1 MVLTIRGLTRD
12 WPIGR
17 FLRPFQFD
25 EPANSDMNL
34 AMRALKGQS
43 KPRMSLIR
51 IFNASTWPHEWT
63 RNKFIT
69 LILINDPI
77 WTRICSHSLAATGYL
92 NWAKNISSRK
102 VVHRLSPFCTS
113 KIVFIHHSSEFEV
126 HMEAQSE
133 NEGGISYRN
142 DIQLG
147 FSFKSTLMSKI
158 WN

>member
-1 MVLTIRGLTRD
+1 
-12 WPIGR
+12 
-17 FLRPFQFD
+17 
-25 EPANSDMNL
+25 MNL

-102 VVHRLSPFCTS
+102 VVHRPSPFCTS

-133 NEGGISYRN
+133 NEGGMIFNLVFHLNRHWWAKFE
-142 DIQLG
+142 I
-147 FSFKSTLMSKI
+147 KSEFYAGATDYGGGRERRDGQ
-158 WN
+158 